1 VADLV
6 ATIFE
11 RFPKGTPFNT
21 DVEAGFTGW
30 NIVEASLN
38 RSGEETLRAVGWI
51 KGLPLYDPTGQFI
64 AYQRSTGSYTDVH
77 LMTRQG
83 DERDRL
89 IPDITK
95 IRYIDWK

>member
-1 VADLV
+1 MRRVL
-6 ATIFE
+6 I
-11 RFPKGTPFNT
+11 
-21 DVEAGFTGW
+21 EAEKKLYG
-30 NIVEASLN
+30 SLDGLIN
-38 RSGEETLRAVGWI
+38 
-51 KGLPLYDPTGQFI
+51 GLPLYEPTGQFN
-64 AYQRSTGSYTDVH
+64 AYQRSNGSYTDVH